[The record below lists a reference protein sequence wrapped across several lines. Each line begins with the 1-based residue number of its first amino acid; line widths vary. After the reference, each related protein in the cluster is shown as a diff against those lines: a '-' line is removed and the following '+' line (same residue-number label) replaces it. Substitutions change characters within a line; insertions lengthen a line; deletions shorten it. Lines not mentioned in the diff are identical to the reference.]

1 MSIAEPPRMT
11 ANELLTRAGDEPY
24 EVVRGQLVERLV
36 SHHAVWIATR
46 LVVLLSEYLKA
57 KPIGDVYGEGAS
69 YQCFPHDPEMVRR
82 PDVSV
87 ILQGRL
93 PYGQF
98 LRGHVRI
105 VPDLAV
111 EVVSPRDLAYDVV
124 EKLEDYLRA
133 GVAEVWQVNPT
144 TRTVTVYAEGGRRVA
159 HLHEDDEL
167 TGGTVLPGF
176 ACRVGE
182 LFPPRDPA
190 RAPAIGESGH
200 G

>member
-1 MSIAEPPRMT
+1 MSIAEPLRMT
-11 ANELLTRAGDEPY
+11 ANELLALPGDVPCEL
-24 EVVRGQLVERLV
+24 VRGQLVERLI

-46 LVVLLSEYLKA
+46 LVVLLGEYLKA
-57 KPIGDVYGEGAS
+57 TPIGDVYGEGAS

-87 ILQGRL
+87 ILHGRL

-98 LRGHVRI
+98 LQGHARI

-111 EVVSPRDLAYDVV
+111 EVVSPRDLAYDVM
-124 EKLEDYLRA
+124 EKFEDYLRA
-133 GVAEVWQVNPT
+133 GVPEVWQVNPT
-144 TRTVTVYAEGGRRVA
+144 TRTVTVYADGGRCVS

-176 ACRVGE
+176 ACRVGG
-182 LFPPRDPA
+182 LFPPR
-190 RAPAIGESGH
+190 APATGA
-200 G
+200 